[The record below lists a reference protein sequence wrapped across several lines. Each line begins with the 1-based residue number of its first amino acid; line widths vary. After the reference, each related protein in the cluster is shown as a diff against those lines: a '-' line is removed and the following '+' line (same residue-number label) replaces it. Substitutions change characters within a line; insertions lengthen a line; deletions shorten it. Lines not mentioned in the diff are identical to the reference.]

1 MNAREQRKLKL
12 LQTKKLREELGEEA
26 VPKGKVIT
34 IDMQRVKD
42 ETLIDDPN
50 DEELIGQTAID
61 EFDKYFN
68 RQVTPKILVTT
79 NRRPKGDLFPFL
91 KEIKLT
97 FPNVEYYPRQNFR
110 IKEIIEWSKERS
122 FTHIVVF

>member
-61 EFDKYFN
+61 EFDQYFN

-97 FPNVEYYPRQNFR
+97 FPNVEYYPKQNFR
-110 IKEIIEWSKERS
+110 IKEIIEWSKERG
-122 FTHIVVF
+122 FTHIMVF

>member
-1 MNAREQRKLKL
+1 MKL

-50 DEELIGQTAID
+50 DEELVGATAID
-61 EFDKYFN
+61 EFDKYFS
-68 RQVTPKILVTT
+68 R
-79 NRRPKGDLFPFL
+79 
-91 KEIKLT
+91 
-97 FPNVEYYPRQNFR
+97 
-110 IKEIIEWSKERS
+110 
-122 FTHIVVF
+122 

>member
-68 RQVTPKILVTT
+68 RQVTPKILITT

-91 KEIKLT
+91 KEMKLT

-110 IKEIIEWSKERS
+110 IKEIIEWSKERG
-122 FTHIVVF
+122 FTHIMVL